1 MCSTMRAW
9 LPECRRIPVDSVPL
23 WQVASLDF
31 GEQLGECLVQRFQ
44 IQRIEV
50 FSHPRVAGQFAD
62 PIAPI
67 QGLQLMPCFKC
78 QQRRVFQSEH
88 RIIGE

>member
-44 IQRIEV
+44 IQRIED
-50 FSHPRVAGQFAD
+50 FSYPRVAGQFAN
-62 PIAPI
+62 PIASI
-67 QGLQLMPCFKC
+67 QRMLLTPCFKHR
-78 QQRRVFQSEH
+78 QRRVFQREH